1 MDTKGKDLVEQLR
14 KMNEKSLQNLVKD
27 SRQKRNNK
35 KLKEDFKKSQAK
47 ALEELKKQNT
57 PATDSKNTSLKDML
71 DKLFE

>member
-47 ALEELKKQNT
+47 ALEELKKKNA
-57 PATDSKNTSLKDML
+57 PATDSKNTSLQDML
-71 DKLFE
+71 DKLF